1 MKNFILKIL
10 QIYWRWKF
18 SKKAIIGK
26 NVVFGRFSNISLT
39 AGSNKNDIL
48 IGDNTRMFGNLKA
61 AGGKIIIEEDVHIG
75 PFSTIG
81 AKDLVHIKRLSMIS
95 TKVDIIDNNNHPINP
110 KDRMIMNI
118 KGGKPWL
125 KTWQYSDSKPIY
137 IGENTWIGKNSLI
150 LKGVSVGANSIV
162 AANAVVTKSVGENI
176 IVAGNPAKIVK
187 SEINISNQYF
197 NE

>member
-18 SKKAIIGK
+18 SKKARIGK
-26 NVVFGRFSNISLT
+26 NVVFGRFSSISLT
-39 AGSNKNDIL
+39 AGSNRNDII
-48 IGDNTRMFGNLKA
+48 IGDNSRVFGSLKA

-81 AKDLVHIKRLSMIS
+81 AKDLVYIKRLSMIS
-95 TKVDIIDNNNHPINP
+95 TKVDIIDNNNHPVHP
-110 KDRMIMNI
+110 QDRMVMNT

-125 KTWQYSDSKPIY
+125 KTWEYSNSKPIY

-150 LKGVSVGANSIV
+150 LKGVNIEDNSIV
-162 AANAVVTKSVGENI
+162 AANSVVTKSVPQNCI
-176 IVAGNPAKIVK
+176 AAGNPAKVVK
-187 SEINISNQYF
+187 TDINKVEQYF